1 MGCLL
6 PVRVYIDGD
15 FQAHDNHG
23 IRLEVSAHY
32 SHQIRACIF
41 SGDAKNVKQGH
52 RSIYFPFFAL
62 TGNLF

>member
-6 PVRVYIDGD
+6 PVRVYTDGD

-23 IRLEVSAHY
+23 ICLEVSAHY
-32 SHQIRACIF
+32 SHQIRTCIF